1 MRRTE
6 KWRRRRRIF
15 TKYKEENV
23 GNIRCLVIFLAAE
36 GLNLRFLNERPTG
49 YGSTFIEC
57 KEQPCKEPAEN
68 PAQDIWYFL
77 WSTFESF
84 NEKSAESLG
93 TFQYLKR
100 DNERLGK
107 NPKKKNWL
115 NFSKSLWE
123 SYRILKSEFEPVPVH
138 WNHERILPNRPHS
151 ISEESWIVLR
161 EYWRISNSFGASRWL
176 CYFSGWF
183 KWMRMII

>member
-57 KEQPCKEPAEN
+57 KEQQPCKEPAEN
-68 PAQDIWYFL
+68 PAQDI
-77 WSTFESF
+77 
-84 NEKSAESLG
+84 
-93 TFQYLKR
+93 
-100 DNERLGK
+100 
-107 NPKKKNWL
+107 
-115 NFSKSLWE
+115 
-123 SYRILKSEFEPVPVH
+123 
-138 WNHERILPNRPHS
+138 
-151 ISEESWIVLR
+151 
-161 EYWRISNSFGASRWL
+161 
-176 CYFSGWF
+176 
-183 KWMRMII
+183 